1 MSDFIEAQWQR
12 LSEILDQALGL
23 AESERAQWLAEL
35 EQKDPDTAAQV
46 TRMLAVRA
54 RDGYSNFLS
63 TPLSIHSEL
72 AATPSLVGRVVGTY
86 ILEAEIGHGGM
97 GSVWRARRA
106 DGRVEGYVAIK
117 FLNAAWLGRDGQ
129 ARFRQEGNLL
139 ARLDHPNIARLID
152 AGVLDE
158 VHPYLVIEYVDGL
171 PIDEY
176 CEREHLGL
184 EGRLQLFRA
193 TLSAVAHAHSHLIVH
208 RDIKPSNIF
217 VTREGIIKLLDFG
230 IAKLLDAGEEA
241 TPRTKTSLRA
251 LTPQYAAPEQLFAG
265 PVTTQTDVYA
275 LGLVLYLL
283 LTGRHARPPDAQ
295 GAAALVRAIVH
306 EDPPRA
312 SAAAD
317 DSERR
322 RALNGDLDNILAKAL
337 KNAPEER
344 YSNAPAFSDDL
355 RRFLSHEPVTAGPDT
370 VRYRVTKFVQ
380 RHRGAVATSVLTGIT
395 LVLAIVITTT
405 QWFDARHQ
413 RDVARVQLQRA
424 AAFGDLVSIVL
435 NESGHAGEALTTAQL
450 LERGEKLVRSEFASS
465 DGLRSQLLFTLA
477 QLYSHVGATEKQR
490 TLYRESYDLAM
501 HSGDPG
507 LVALSGCA
515 SAAADTVSGFGR
527 DAAQRIQQLLAEL
540 PRDSGNDEV
549 RAACW
554 QYASTIARFSGDG
567 AAALADSERAGKLR
581 EASPSGGTEWGRLS
595 SMIMLADARREAGQ
609 LGRADQTYA
618 HVAGELKRI
627 GVEDTGFAVTLYGNW
642 GTLLVNLGMPAR
654 GAQLLERARMIE
666 QGYAPSDAF
675 LATSYAAA
683 LLSLGRAAD
692 ARDVLSA
699 ALNGAV
705 ANKNR
710 NSAAKVQMGLARAN
724 STLGNLEESETILSR
739 LEPLLQ
745 DMLPPGHEAFGA
757 LHYIRAQNLE
767 YGGDHSGAMREAS
780 LAFDIFSTRPGL
792 AHRAAEVQESMAGIL
807 LAMGNPR
814 EALAQIH
821 RARNSFDAAFGPGIR
836 SYYLGKTWLTEA
848 KIDNK
853 LADLQGARAAAHE
866 AYLHF
871 VSSVGETHPLTI
883 EATAL
888 GE

>member
-1 MSDFIEAQWQR
+1 MSDFIEAEWQR

-23 AESERAQWLAEL
+23 AESERAQWLAAL

-106 DGRVEGYVAIK
+106 DGRVEGFVAIK
-117 FLNAAWLGRDGQ
+117 FLHAAWLGQDGQ

-158 VHPYLVIEYVDGL
+158 GHPYLVIEYVDGL

-184 EGRLQLFRA
+184 EARLQLFRSI
-193 TLSAVAHAHSHLIVH
+193 LSAIAHAHSHLIVH

-217 VTREGIIKLLDFG
+217 VTHGGVIKLLDFG
-230 IAKLLDAGEEA
+230 IAKLVDVGDEA
-241 TPRTKTSLRA
+241 VPRKTSVRA
-251 LTPQYAAPEQLFAG
+251 LTPQYAAPEQLLAG

-283 LTGRHARPPDAQ
+283 LTGRHARPQDAQ
-295 GAAALVRAIVH
+295 GAAALMRAIID

-312 SAAAD
+312 STAAED
-317 DSERR
+317 GGRR
-322 RALNGDLDNILAKAL
+322 RALDGDLDNILAKAL
-337 KNAPEER
+337 KRAPEER

-355 RRFLSHEPVTAGPDT
+355 RRFLSQEPVTAGPDT

-465 DGLRSQLLFTLA
+465 NGLRSQLLYTLA

-490 TLYRESYDLAM
+490 TLYRESYDLAT
-501 HSGDPG
+501 HSGDSG

-527 DAAQRIQQLLAEL
+527 DAAQRIQRLLAEL
-540 PRDSGNDEV
+540 PRDSGSDEV

-581 EASPSGGTEWGRLS
+581 EASPSSGTEWGRLS

-609 LGRADQTYA
+609 LGSADQTYA
-618 HVAGELKRI
+618 RVAEELKRI

-642 GTLLVNLGMPAR
+642 GTLLVNLGMPNRAAR
-654 GAQLLERARMIE
+654 LLERARMIE
-666 QGYAPSDAF
+666 QSYASSDAF

-683 LLSLGRAAD
+683 LLSLGRAAE

-745 DMLPPGHEAFGA
+745 DMLPPGHEAFGV

-767 YGGDHSGAMREAS
+767 NGGDHSGALREAS
-780 LAFDIFSTRPGL
+780 LALGIFSAQPGL
-792 AHRAAEVQESMAGIL
+792 AYRAAAVQEGIAGIL

-821 RARNSFDAAFGPGIR
+821 LARNSFDAAFGPGIR
-836 SYYLGKTWLTEA
+836 SYYLGMTWLTEA

-871 VSSVGETHPLTI
+871 VSSVGEKHPLTI

-888 GE
+888 SE